1 MKLVVFSDMHA
12 ARLGAVVDDQIL
24 DLHAARPL
32 IPEDMMSFLDRGMPV
47 WESACEVIARVGDEE
62 FSPYTLVD
70 REKVRLHAPIPKPS
84 KVIAVGLNYKD
95 HCREQGVDPPPHPI
109 LFAKFPN
116 AVAGPGDV
124 IKWWPALTSQ
134 VDYEAELAFV
144 VGKQAYRVSPE
155 EAVDYVFGYTCA
167 NDVSARDLQFG
178 DTQWV
183 RGKSLD
189 TFCPLG
195 PVLVTAD
202 EIADPQ
208 NLAIRAI
215 LNGDVMQD
223 SNTAEMIFSV
233 ADLLSFISHAMTLNP
248 GDVVLTGTPPG
259 VGVFRD
265 PQRFLRNGDE
275 ITIEIEGIGRLTNRC
290 AEQWG

>member
-1 MKLVVFSDMHA
+1 MRLVEFVDEHA
-12 ARLGAVVDDQIL
+12 TRLGAIAGDQIL
-24 DLHAARPL
+24 DLHAARPP
-32 IPEDMMSFLDRGMPV
+32 IPDNMMSFLDRGMPV
-47 WESACEVIARVGDEE
+47 WESAREVIARVGDDEVSS
-62 FSPYTLVD
+62 FSLVD
-70 REKVRLHAPIPKPS
+70 RDKVRFRAPIPRPS

-124 IKWWPALTSQ
+124 IKWSPALTSQ

-144 VGKQAYRVSPE
+144 VGRQAYRVSPE
-155 EAVDYVFGYTCA
+155 EAWDCVFGYTCA

-189 TFCPLG
+189 TFCPIG

-202 EIADPQ
+202 EIDDPH

-215 LNGDVMQD
+215 LNGAVMQE
-223 SNTAEMIFSV
+223 SNTGEMIFSV
-233 ADLLSFISHAMTLNP
+233 AELLSFISQAMTLNP

-259 VGVFRD
+259 VGVFRE
-265 PQRFLRNGDE
+265 PQRFLRDGDE
-275 ITIEIEGIGRLTNRC
+275 ITIEIEGIGRLTNTC
-290 AEQWG
+290 AEG